1 MKRVLKIGDCVIIPF
16 NEVVRNAEF
25 RVLQIDHKGGTT
37 ELKNVING
45 EIMDGFLSY
54 TVWAKH
60 RKLWVDLYELESGET
75 GFI

>member
-16 NEVVRNAEF
+16 SRQHRNDEF
-25 RVLQIDHKGGTT
+25 RVVQIDGSVT

-45 EIMDGFLSY
+45 EIMNGFLSY